1 MLRYGLA
8 GAIQIPWYAAS
19 RFSGS
24 SSIASVGTHSK
35 GSRTWSSASFVK
47 RWVGFFGLKSPTT
60 PIKALMSRDI
70 LPRTPGERAQPRRR
84 EHKGQEL
91 EPERADAAGLG
102 RLFVLADRLHAEAGP
117 RALEGRHDADGRR
130 RQREREIVA
139 VGEAVGADRRRR
151 QRRDLGQH
159 VADGDAQDFAE
170 RERADGEV
178 GASKTEGDGADE
190 QRERSRGQRAQRRP
204 REHRPLGDPE
214 RARDEGAEAEERR
227 VAEVDL
233 AGVAGDDVPRL
244 SERNRE
250 EHEEQEVQHVV
261 APDDERHRRQSGQRR
276 HAERE
281 PPATAHRAK
290 SPRGR
295 ATSTARKMTRPT
307 TSRYGPPNANAL
319 AASARPRTRPPTKEP
334 SIEPSPARTTTM
346 SAFSVHSRPMD
357 GLIE

>member
-1 MLRYGLA
+1 MLQYGIA

-19 RFSGS
+19 RFLGS

-47 RWVGFFGLKSPTT
+47 RWVGFLGLKSPTT

-70 LPRTPGERAQPRRR
+70 LAPAPGERAQARRR
-84 EHKGQEL
+84 L
-91 EPERADAAGLG
+91 L
-102 RLFVLADRLHAEAGP
+102 LADRLHAEAGP
-117 RALEGRHDADGRR
+117 RAREGRHDADGRR

-159 VADGDAQDFAE
+159 VADGDTQDFAE

-178 GASKTEGDGADE
+178 GASETEGDRADE
-190 QRERSRGQRAQRRP
+190 QRERGRGQRAQPRP

-244 SERNRE
+244 GERHRE
-250 EHEEQEVQHVV
+250 EHEEEEVQHVV
-261 APDDERHRRQSGQRR
+261 APDDEWHRRQGGQRR

-319 AASARPRTRPPTKEP
+319 AASARPRTRPPTKVP

-346 SAFSVHSRPMD
+346 SAFSVHSSPMD

>member
-84 EHKGQEL
+84 LHEPARQEQNDRDEQRAEVQQVEVNQGNRRLFLGEDVEDRAQHRAVDRAEAADERDEEGVEGPVRPEGVRRVVADVVIGEEPARESGERRREHQGQEL

-102 RLFVLADRLHAEAGP
+102 RLFVLADRLHAESRP

-130 RQREREIVA
+130 RQRDREIQAVA
-139 VGEAVGADRRRR
+139 QEERAGRSRRRR
-151 QRRDLGQH
+151 RAFGQ
-159 VADGDAQDFAE
+159 
-170 RERADGEV
+170 
-178 GASKTEGDGADE
+178 S
-190 QRERSRGQRAQRRP
+190 
-204 REHRPLGDPE
+204 
-214 RARDEGAEAEERR
+214 
-227 VAEVDL
+227 
-233 AGVAGDDVPRL
+233 DV
-244 SERNRE
+244 
-250 EHEEQEVQHVV
+250 VT
-261 APDDERHRRQSGQRR
+261 PDDERHRRKGGQRR

-319 AASARPRTRPPTKEP
+319 AASARPRTRPPTKVP

-346 SAFSVHSRPMD
+346 SAFSVHSSPMD